1 MRNWP
6 LPVVFCVCHYG
17 VCLLSILCVLFL
29 LLFDLANCYYYLLF
43 LFSFSLQCG
52 QFGEYGLPQCKAKG
66 HVVRKVP
73 AMKRYFT
80 CAECKYHVGVVA
92 VRMPK
97 ISCAK
102 CGSTR
107 WNRAGMGQVVGLII
121 THKLKILT
129 HTCMRF
135 IVVNM
140 LIQTNKQRNNQTYKI
155 YTYILIISV
164 SWLIFFPLFL
174 FYLFH
179 LWWLLSQKLAA
190 DVNSNLQIT
199 SDSSNF
205 SLRSTFMSHN
215 SSAAATSG
223 THADDALARS

>member
-1 MRNWP
+1 MM
-6 LPVVFCVCHYG
+6 VFVLYLFRVFYFCCCV
-17 VCLLSILCVLFL
+17 
-29 LLFDLANCYYYLLF
+29 DLANYYYLLF

-121 THKLKILT
+121 NTQAEDSDTHM
-129 HTCMRF
+129 HEVHCSQH
-135 IVVNM
+135 VD
-140 LIQTNKQRNNQTYKI
+140 TNKQTKKQPDI
-155 YTYILIISV
+155 
-164 SWLIFFPLFL
+164 
-174 FYLFH
+174 
-179 LWWLLSQKLAA
+179 
-190 DVNSNLQIT
+190 
-199 SDSSNF
+199 
-205 SLRSTFMSHN
+205 
-215 SSAAATSG
+215 
-223 THADDALARS
+223 